1 MAPMLN
7 NHNNKVMLRT
17 LLNKIF
23 KIDEFAAILGR
34 NVKNNLR
41 DVKVDYKKVTKVID
55 SCECEEHLVVANRL
69 ITLFYIKHGVDY
81 LLTSLENRLTYMK
94 KIIKE

>member
-1 MAPMLN
+1 MF
-7 NHNNKVMLRT
+7 KT

-23 KIDEFAAILGR
+23 KFDEFFSTLGR
-34 NVKNNLR
+34 NVKNDLR
-41 DVKVDYKKVTKVID
+41 LIEADYRKVFRVIK
-55 SCECEEHLVVANRL
+55 SCQCEEHLDAANRL